1 MPEITGR
8 DSGVGLLIEFY
19 IKSHSGDVGQP
30 TGDRAHRL
38 PSKTT
43 PAAPIAE
50 LTNDTD
56 SVGY

>member
-1 MPEITGR
+1 M
-8 DSGVGLLIEFY
+8 IEFY